1 MDSFRSCKVSIVSS
15 CIIPLSAVGRI
26 QLAAYKAL
34 TDYAYVNNISL
45 NIKTYSGW
53 QALPAP
59 VGPTLM
65 PCTPAEV
72 LSDQHFQESDII
84 FFFVW
89 GECRLFDTLPL
100 VPRSARRIVFYFGIT
115 RPELYPEQRE
125 NLEAGYRQAIVLH
138 EADAVFV
145 TSDYI
150 SDDVHR
156 LGVPSQHIHKVPLF
170 AELPH
175 AASVPLREA
184 AHQKV
189 RLTFLSRFCSA
200 KGVEHLF
207 EALTRWDDTDW
218 RLDLIYHAD
227 HSDQNLL
234 EKYKKLAKKCWRGR
248 VHWHH
253 TIDDDEKMAIL
264 EDTDILVMPSLHEG
278 FCIPIIEALSQGCA
292 LVYSDGGSIP
302 EIGGGLGLQFPIRDV
317 AALVQCL
324 DKAARARRRGLYAT
338 IEGDLLATTWRDKAQ
353 AHVNHYSYEN
363 FKNALCDRLFGD
375 IPMPMGNMKK
385 ILADRRIATLNAM
398 GLQTRFLPQLPQ
410 YMIDRVQVSLQ
421 HLIIYSS
428 IPAVSGLEQICQ
440 VAHVQQPVLPMVAAP
455 TAPCI
460 VYATQAH
467 DAVMAIYRSL
477 SWKVT
482 APLRAVAQWPF
493 SMKNCIGIT
502 DPLRDTATREWECL
516 IVHAQSDAE
525 WQHIFNIQRH
535 KIQILHASLSWR
547 ATAPL
552 RHVYALMSRSN
563 ILRKVFAKLTG
574 KPYVSYSS

>member
-1 MDSFRSCKVSIVSS
+1 MDSFRTCKVSMVSS
-15 CIIPLSAVGRI
+15 CIIPLSAVGNI
-26 QLAAYKAL
+26 QLAAYQAL
-34 TDYAYVNNISL
+34 TEYAYAHNISL
-45 NIKTYSGW
+45 SIKTYSGL

-59 VGPTLM
+59 VGLTLM

-100 VPRSARRIVFYFGIT
+100 VPRGARRIVFYFGIT
-115 RPELYPEQRE
+115 RPKLYPEQRE

-189 RLTFLSRFCSA
+189 CLTFLSRFCSA

-207 EALTRWDDTDW
+207 EALTRWKDTDW

-234 EKYKKLAKKCWRGR
+234 DKCKKFAKKRWKGR
-248 VHWHH
+248 VHWHPS
-253 TIDDDEKMAIL
+253 IDDDEKIVIL

-292 LVYSDGGSIP
+292 LVYSDGGSTP
-302 EIGGGLGLQFPIRDV
+302 EVGGGLGLQFPIRDV

-324 DKAARARRRGLYAT
+324 DKAARARRKGLYAT
-338 IEGDLLATTWRDKAQ
+338 IEGDLSAKIWRDKVQ
-353 AHVNHYSYEN
+353 AHMNHYNYEN
-363 FKNALCDRLFGD
+363 FKNTLCDRLFAD
-375 IPMPMGNMKK
+375 FYMPTGNMKK
-385 ILADRRIATLNAM
+385 LLAERRIATLNAM
-398 GLQTRFLPQLPQ
+398 GLHTRFLPQLPQ

-421 HLIIYSS
+421 HLVASSSS
-428 IPAVSGLEQICQ
+428 IVSVPDHACQ
-440 VAHVQQPVLPMVAAP
+440 VAHMQLPVLAVGADL
-455 TAPCI
+455 I
-460 VYATQAH
+460 QHATQTH

-477 SWKVT
+477 SWKITAPLRALAQWPFSLKNCLGVADPLRDAAIREWECLTAHSQSSVEWQHVVNIQRQKIQALHSSLSWRVT
-482 APLRAVAQWPF
+482 APLRRLYLCF
-493 SMKNCIGIT
+493 I
-502 DPLRDTATREWECL
+502 
-516 IVHAQSDAE
+516 
-525 WQHIFNIQRH
+525 RH
-535 KIQILHASLSWR
+535 D
-547 ATAPL
+547 
-552 RHVYALMSRSN
+552 
-563 ILRKVFAKLTG
+563 
-574 KPYVSYSS
+574 